1 MLFGLIC
8 SFSINA
14 QYYNLPNEYFSSTIT
29 EKKLSGFDSSIHAGL
44 KPYIHFFSEKY
55 INQSDTHRIFKYIVD
70 DPALDIA
77 FFKHIIDIKP
87 HDQNFRLT
95 LDPILNIEIGN
106 DYYNGSKTLTNNNTR
121 GIIGS
126 GYVGSKVYF
135 ESMFAENQA
144 IFPKYLSNFVAANAV
159 VMGQG
164 RWKTFKGTGYDF
176 AFSSGFVSIQ
186 ALKNLNIQVG
196 HGKHKIGNGYRSIL
210 LSDNSFNYPY
220 LRTTQQWLKGRIQYT
235 NIYSVLMNLEPST
248 KIPVPNAERLFQKKA
263 AAFQYLS
270 SNITKFLNVGLF
282 QGMIWQAG
290 DSLNKQNLT
299 WQYFNPIIYS
309 NLSEYGLNN
318 KNNIL
323 IGADIKIK
331 LTTKLNIYGQFMADD
346 LSDTKATG
354 NGTGYQAGINYYDA
368 FGVKNLFIQ
377 AEYNNVNEGSYT
389 SPISLTTNQSYS
401 HYNQNL
407 SFTPGYGQELI
418 FIGDYKYKRFF
429 VTLKYQNQ
437 LIPKDN
443 DYNYSTDIV
452 NGRIG
457 YLLNPA
463 YNLNLMLGYT
473 HRNQKFPNF
482 KQSNNET
489 NYIYLGLRTS
499 LYNFYYDF

>member
-1 MLFGLIC
+1 
-8 SFSINA
+8 
-14 QYYNLPNEYFSSTIT
+14 
-29 EKKLSGFDSSIHAGL
+29 
-44 KPYIHFFSEKY
+44 
-55 INQSDTHRIFKYIVD
+55 
-70 DPALDIA
+70 
-77 FFKHIIDIKP
+77 
-87 HDQNFRLT
+87 
-95 LDPILNIEIGN
+95 
-106 DYYNGSKTLTNNNTR
+106 
-121 GIIGS
+121 
-126 GYVGSKVYF
+126 
-135 ESMFAENQA
+135 
-144 IFPKYLSNFVAANAV
+144 
-159 VMGQG
+159 MGQG
-164 RWKTFKGTGYDF
+164 RWKTFKGSGYDF

-270 SNITKFLNVGLF
+270 SNITKFLNIGLF

-290 DSLNKQNLT
+290 DSLNKQNLS
-299 WQYFNPIIYS
+299 WQYFNPVIYS
-309 NLSEYGLNN
+309 NLPEYGLNN

-331 LTTKLNIYGQFMADD
+331 LTKKLNIYGQVMADD
-346 LSDTKATG
+346 LSNTKATG

-407 SFTPGYGQELI
+407 AFSPGYGQELI

-429 VTLKYQNQ
+429 LTLKYQNQ

-443 DYNYSTDIV
+443 DYNFSTDIV